1 MNKHSLSVFGTDVPI
16 HHFKLWL
23 WAVLCVFTASSSG
36 AVDLSS
42 LGQLPDLVPLLAQA
56 TPPDIK
62 EGLKKVI
69 ELIMLFGFV
78 MGVVLIIRGAWE
90 NRQGGNGKESI
101 VSGAIIAGAVAIMTF
116 LYKAFGLQTG
126 SMPF

>member
-1 MNKHSLSVFGTDVPI
+1 M
-16 HHFKLWL
+16 
-23 WAVLCVFTASSSG
+23 FTAFSSG

-42 LGQLPDLVPLLAQA
+42 LGQLPDLVPMLAQS

-69 ELIMLFGFV
+69 ELIMLFGFLF
-78 MGVVLIIRGAWE
+78 GVVLIIHGAYE
-90 NRQGGNGKESI
+90 NRQGGYGKESI
-101 VSGAIIAGAVAIMTF
+101 VNGAQIAGAVAIMAGLF
-116 LYKAFGLQTG
+116 KAFGLSAA

>member
-16 HHFKLWL
+16 QRFKLWF

-42 LGQLPDLVPLLAQA
+42 LGQLPDLLPMLAQS

-101 VSGAIIAGAVAIMTF
+101 VNGAIIAGAVAIMTF
-116 LYKAFGLQTG
+116 LYKAFGLG
-126 SMPF
+126 SGSLPF